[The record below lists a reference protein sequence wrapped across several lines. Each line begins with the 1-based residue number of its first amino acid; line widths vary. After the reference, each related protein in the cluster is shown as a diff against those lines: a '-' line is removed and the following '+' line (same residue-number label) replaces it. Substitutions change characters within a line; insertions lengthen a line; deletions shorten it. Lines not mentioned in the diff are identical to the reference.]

1 MIEYGLSVSLNTT
14 PRSPVTPRPGI
25 EIDHNDDDN
34 MLLNAPRK
42 QMRSFADLMS
52 LSSSVVV
59 DVGENERSVEN
70 DDMPISISPR
80 VLFTNTEAVAVVRH
94 SHSSMSRSPSERQG
108 DGSRTRRHINF
119 DIAGEHIG
127 DFHSLSPVSFKTSSL
142 SRCDEEQ
149 ENIGECGIC
158 YLELPLRAN
167 HVFTLCGHLFCL
179 RCLLKWWDNATTCPI
194 CRAEI
199 FDADADAAEEE
210 DAAIEAARDDSS
222 AVDEE
227 EIDNDDEGNE
237 TEDEQDDEVEPNII
251 INQNEGV
258 WMRREF
264 WNDRIVPLIDSH
276 EEDATNVADH
286 DHDHDSERENATE
299 TATTETATTE
309 TMDMTNRNNNTN
321 RTEEAPFMNPITRIN
336 RYLHQD
342 MQWNWSRHISP
353 YLHDMEL
360 QQTQHP
366 LSEDEIQGLRENREI
381 AMTLFA
387 RLRFR
392 ETLFHPS
399 TQFTGR
405 VWDGV
410 FVHKNEWM
418 YLYYAQQRYPVSN
431 ETTIMYEFVIRRNS
445 PISPLYE
452 VNLFGFIK
460 NVMIQ
465 RTGEYNPGDNYVWE
479 ELHEYVFI
487 ADVFTPTDFYIH
499 DERDNLANAVRSYGG
514 YHMEEGIIT
523 TQELTIPFSQIRR
536 LYLIS
541 AHERSNV

>member
-14 PRSPVTPRPGI
+14 PRSPVTPRPCT
-25 EIDHNDDDN
+25 EITHNDDND

-42 QMRSFADLMS
+42 PSFADLMS
-52 LSSSVVV
+52 STTSVVV
-59 DVGENERSVEN
+59 ENDENERSVEN

-80 VLFTNTEAVAVVRH
+80 VLFTDAEAEAVVRD
-94 SHSSMSRSPSERQG
+94 SRSSMSRSLSEQQRDSSSNSSRIRRQLNFEV
-108 DGSRTRRHINF
+108 DERHL
-119 DIAGEHIG
+119 G
-127 DFHSLSPVSFKTSSL
+127 DFHSLSPVSFKTCSL

-149 ENIGECGIC
+149 KSIGECGIC
-158 YLELPLRAN
+158 YSELPLRAN

-210 DAAIEAARDDSS
+210 EAAREAAARDDNS

-227 EIDNDDEGNE
+227 EIDNNDENEGNE

-251 INQNEGV
+251 INQNEGI

-264 WNDRIVPLIDSH
+264 WNDRIVHLIDSD
-276 EEDATNVADH
+276 EEDATIVAVH
-286 DHDHDSERENATE
+286 DNSERENATAA
-299 TATTETATTE
+299 TATSATAAIA
-309 TMDMTNRNNNTN
+309 DIANTN
-321 RTEEAPFMNPITRIN
+321 NEPGRSDIPFMNPITRIN

-342 MQWNWSRHISP
+342 TQWNRSRHISP
-353 YLHDMEL
+353 YVDDMEL
-360 QQTQHP
+360 QHTIHP

-387 RLRFR
+387 RMRFR

-418 YLYYAQQRYPVSN
+418 YLYYAQQYPASN
-431 ETTIMYEFVIRRNS
+431 ETIMFEFVIRRNS

-465 RTGEYNPGDNYVWE
+465 RTGEYNPGDEYIWE
-479 ELHEYVFI
+479 ELNEYVFI

-499 DERDNLANAVRSYGG
+499 NEWDNPANAVRSYGG
-514 YHMEEGIIT
+514 YHMEEGTIT
-523 TQELTIPFSQIRR
+523 TQELAIPFSQIRR
-536 LYLIS
+536 LYRIR
-541 AHERSNV
+541 AHERSED